1 MLLTKILNWLKRSK
15 SEMHTNDYIYQRK
28 DLPASISKLGM
39 GLLALGVV
47 LGVVAFFVDHSRAV
61 FNYLIAFTFLISIG
75 VGALFLIAL
84 DYTSGADWSVPI
96 RRVVEFF
103 AAIIPILA
111 VLVIPLLFN
120 VGELFHWS
128 HPEAVAE
135 DKILQGKSSYLN
147 VTFFI
152 VRVFALIG
160 IWSLFYFFIVKNSK
174 KQDTTR
180 DQKLT
185 TKNLRLSAIFIP
197 IFAVTITISA
207 IDWLMSIEPHWF
219 STMIGVYFF
228 SGVVIAA
235 LAAVTLTT
243 VLLKENGY
251 LHPALTNDHLYS
263 LGALLFAFI
272 NFWGYIAFSQYMLI
286 WYADLPEETF
296 WFMQRWEGSWSI
308 FSIGLIIIHF
318 VVPYIAL
325 VSQPSK
331 MNPKTLKFISV
342 WLLFAHLYDLFW
354 FVMPEVNELSAGYS
368 FSWIDLVFPIAVVGI
383 IILVFNMKAK
393 KENLIPIGDP
403 KLQRGL
409 DFHL

>member
-1 MLLTKILNWLKRSK
+1 
-15 SEMHTNDYIYQRK
+15 MHTNDYIYQRK
-28 DLPASISKLGM
+28 DLPAIISKLGM

-308 FSIGLIIIHF
+308 FSIGLILIHF

>member
-1 MLLTKILNWLKRSK
+1 MHNNELT
-15 SEMHTNDYIYQRK
+15 YQRK
-28 DLPASISKLGM
+28 DLPSSISKIGM
-39 GLLALGVV
+39 TLLVVGIV
-47 LGVVAFFVDHSRAV
+47 LGVAAFFVDHTRAV
-61 FNYLIAFTFLISIG
+61 YNYLIVFTFMISIG

-84 DYTSGADWSVPI
+84 EYIVGADWSVPI

-103 AAIIPILA
+103 AAIIPLLA
-111 VLVIPLLFN
+111 LLVIPLLLN

-128 HPEAVAE
+128 HPEAIAE
-135 DKILQGKSSYLN
+135 DKILNAKAPYLN
-147 VTFFI
+147 VSFFI
-152 VRVFALIG
+152 IRVFVLIG
-160 IWSLFYFFIVKNSK
+160 LWSLFYFFFIRNSK
-174 KQDTTR
+174 KQDSSK

-185 TKNLRLSAIFIP
+185 TINIRLSAIFIP
-197 IFAVTITISA
+197 IFAFTITISA

-219 STMIGVYFF
+219 STIIGVYFF
-228 SGVVIAA
+228 AGTVIAA
-235 LAAVTLTT
+235 LAAVTLAT

-251 LHPALTNDHLYS
+251 LHPAMTNDHLYS
-263 LGALLFAFI
+263 LGALLFAFV

-296 WFMQRWEGSWSI
+296 WFMQKWEGSWAI
-308 FSIGLIIIHF
+308 FSVGLIIIKF
-318 VVPYIAL
+318 LVPYIVL

-331 MNPKTLKFISV
+331 MDPKKLKFISV

-354 FVMPEVNELSAGYS
+354 FVMPEMEELSGGYS
-368 FSWIDLVFPIAVVGI
+368 FSWIDLVFPIAAVGL

>member
-1 MLLTKILNWLKRSK
+1 
-15 SEMHTNDYIYQRK
+15 MHTNEFTYQRK
-28 DLPASISKLGM
+28 DLPSSISKIGM
-39 GLLALGVV
+39 TLLVVGIV
-47 LGVVAFFVDHSRAV
+47 LGVAAFFVDHSRAV
-61 FNYLIAFTFLISIG
+61 YNYLIAFTFMISIG

-84 DYTSGADWSVPI
+84 EYIVGADWSVPI

-103 AAIIPILA
+103 AATIPLLA
-111 VLVIPLLFN
+111 ILVIPLLFN
-120 VGELFHWS
+120 IGELFHWS

-135 DKILQGKSSYLN
+135 DKILNAKAPYLN
-147 VTFFI
+147 VSFFI
-152 VRVFALIG
+152 IRVFVLIG
-160 IWSLFYFFIVKNSK
+160 LWSLFYFFFVRNSK
-174 KQDTTR
+174 KQDTTK

-185 TKNLRLSAIFIP
+185 TINIRLSAIFIP
-197 IFAVTITISA
+197 IFAFTITISA
-207 IDWLMSIEPHWF
+207 VDWLMSIEPHWF
-219 STMIGVYFF
+219 STIIGVYFF
-228 SGVVIAA
+228 AGTVIAA

-251 LHPALTNDHLYS
+251 LHPAMTNDHLFS
-263 LGALLFAFI
+263 LGALLFAFV

-296 WFMQRWEGSWSI
+296 WFMHKWEGSWAI
-308 FSIGLIIIHF
+308 FSIGLIIIKF
-318 VVPYIAL
+318 LVPYIVL

-331 MNPKTLKFISV
+331 MDPKKLKFISV

-354 FVMPEVNELSAGYS
+354 FVMPEMEELSGGYS
-368 FSWIDLVFPIAVVGI
+368 FSWIDLVFPIAAVGL

>member
-1 MLLTKILNWLKRSK
+1 
-15 SEMHTNDYIYQRK
+15 MHS
-28 DLPASISKLGM
+28 L
-39 GLLALGVV
+39 
-47 LGVVAFFVDHSRAV
+47 
-61 FNYLIAFTFLISIG
+61 FLISIG

-228 SGVVIAA
+228 
-235 LAAVTLTT
+235 
-243 VLLKENGY
+243 
-251 LHPALTNDHLYS
+251 
-263 LGALLFAFI
+263 
-272 NFWGYIAFSQYMLI
+272 
-286 WYADLPEETF
+286 
-296 WFMQRWEGSWSI
+296 
-308 FSIGLIIIHF
+308 
-318 VVPYIAL
+318 L
-325 VSQPSK
+325 V
-331 MNPKTLKFISV
+331 
-342 WLLFAHLYDLFW
+342 
-354 FVMPEVNELSAGYS
+354 
-368 FSWIDLVFPIAVVGI
+368 
-383 IILVFNMKAK
+383 
-393 KENLIPIGDP
+393 
-403 KLQRGL
+403 
-409 DFHL
+409 

>member
-1 MLLTKILNWLKRSK
+1 MHNNELT
-15 SEMHTNDYIYQRK
+15 YQRK
-28 DLPASISKLGM
+28 DLPSSISKIGM
-39 GLLALGVV
+39 TLLVVGIILGVA
-47 LGVVAFFVDHSRAV
+47 AFFVDHSRAV
-61 FNYLIAFTFLISIG
+61 YNYLIAFTFMISIG

-84 DYTSGADWSVPI
+84 EYIVGADWSVPI

-103 AAIIPILA
+103 AAIIPLLA
-111 VLVIPLLFN
+111 ILVIPLLFN
-120 VGELFHWS
+120 IGELFHWS

-135 DKILQGKSSYLN
+135 DKILSAKAPYLN
-147 VTFFI
+147 VSFFI
-152 VRVFALIG
+152 IRVFVLIG
-160 IWSLFYFFIVKNSK
+160 LWSLFYFFFVRNSK
-174 KQDTTR
+174 KQDTTK

-185 TKNLRLSAIFIP
+185 TINIRLSAIFIP
-197 IFAVTITISA
+197 IFAFTITISA
-207 IDWLMSIEPHWF
+207 VDWLMSIEPHWF
-219 STMIGVYFF
+219 STIIGVYFF
-228 SGVVIAA
+228 AGTVIAA

-243 VLLKENGY
+243 VLLKEHGY
-251 LHPALTNDHLYS
+251 LHPAMTNDHLYS
-263 LGALLFAFI
+263 LGALLFAFV

-296 WFMQRWEGSWSI
+296 WFLQKWEGSWAI
-308 FSIGLIIIHF
+308 FSIGLIIIKF
-318 VVPYIAL
+318 LVPYIVL

-331 MNPKTLKFISV
+331 MDPKKLKFISV

-354 FVMPEVNELSAGYS
+354 FVMPEMEEMSGGYS
-368 FSWIDLVFPIAVVGI
+368 FSWIDLVFPIAAVGL

>member
-1 MLLTKILNWLKRSK
+1 
-15 SEMHTNDYIYQRK
+15 MHTNNFTYQRK
-28 DLPASISKLGM
+28 DLPSSVSKIGM
-39 GLLALGVV
+39 ALLALGVI
-47 LGVVAFFVDHSRAV
+47 LGVAAFFVDHSRAV
-61 FNYLIAFTFLISIG
+61 YNYLVAFTFMISIG

-84 DYTSGADWSVPI
+84 EYVVGADWSVPI

-103 AAIIPILA
+103 AAVIPLLA
-111 VLVIPLLFN
+111 LLVIPLLLN

-128 HPEAVAE
+128 HHDAVAE
-135 DKILQGKSSYLN
+135 DEILQGKAPYLN

-152 VRVFALIG
+152 IRVFVLIG
-160 IWSLFYFFIVKNSK
+160 LWSLFYFFFVRNSK
-174 KQDTTR
+174 KQDSSK

-185 TKNLRLSAIFIP
+185 KINIRLSAIFIP
-197 IFAVTITISA
+197 IFAITITISA
-207 IDWLMSIEPHWF
+207 IDWLMSVEPHWF
-219 STMIGVYFF
+219 STIIGVYFF
-228 SGVVIAA
+228 SGTVIAA
-235 LAAVTLTT
+235 LAAVTLAT

-263 LGALLFAFI
+263 LGALIFAFV

-296 WFMQRWEGSWSI
+296 WFMQKWEGSWAI
-308 FSIGLIIIHF
+308 FSIGLIIIQF
-318 VVPYIAL
+318 LVPYIVL

-331 MNPKTLKFISV
+331 MDPKKLKFISV

-354 FVMPEVNELSAGYS
+354 FVMPEMEELSGGYS
-368 FSWIDLVFPIAVVGI
+368 FSWIDLVFPIAATGL

>member
-1 MLLTKILNWLKRSK
+1 
-15 SEMHTNDYIYQRK
+15 MHTNDFTYQRK
-28 DLPASISKLGM
+28 DLPSSISKIGM
-39 GLLALGVV
+39 TLLSVGVILGVA
-47 LGVVAFFVDHSRAV
+47 AFFVDHSRAV
-61 FNYLIAFTFLISIG
+61 YNYLIAFTFMISVG

-84 DYTSGADWSVPI
+84 EYIVGADWSVPI

-103 AAIIPILA
+103 AATIPLLA
-111 VLVIPLLFN
+111 ILVIPLLLN

-135 DKILQGKSSYLN
+135 DKILNAKAPYLN

-152 VRVFALIG
+152 VRVFVLIG
-160 IWSLFYFFIVKNSK
+160 LWSLFYFFFVRNSK
-174 KQDTTR
+174 KQDTSK

-185 TKNLRLSAIFIP
+185 TINIRLSAIFIP
-197 IFAVTITISA
+197 SFALTITISA
-207 IDWLMSIEPHWF
+207 IDWLMSVEPHWF
-219 STMIGVYFF
+219 STIIGVYFF
-228 SGVVIAA
+228 AGTVIAA
-235 LAAVTLTT
+235 LAAVTLAT

-251 LHPALTNDHLYS
+251 LHPAMTNDHLYS
-263 LGALLFAFI
+263 LGALMFAFV

-296 WFMQRWEGSWSI
+296 WFMQKWEGSWAI
-308 FSIGLIIIHF
+308 FSIGLIIIKF
-318 VVPYIAL
+318 LVPYIVL

-331 MNPKTLKFISV
+331 MDPKKLKFIAV
-342 WLLFAHLYDLFW
+342 WLLFAHFYDLFW
-354 FVMPEVNELSAGYS
+354 FVMPEIEQLSGGYS
-368 FSWIDLVFPIAVVGI
+368 FSWIDLVFPIAAVGL

>member
-1 MLLTKILNWLKRSK
+1 
-15 SEMHTNDYIYQRK
+15 MHTNDFTYQRK
-28 DLPASISKLGM
+28 DLPSSISKIGM
-39 GLLALGVV
+39 TLLIVGIILGVA
-47 LGVVAFFVDHSRAV
+47 AFFVDHTRAV
-61 FNYLIAFTFLISIG
+61 YNYLIAFTFMISIG

-84 DYTSGADWSVPI
+84 EYIVGADWSVPI
-96 RRVVEFF
+96 RRVIEFF
-103 AAIIPILA
+103 AAIIPLLA
-111 VLVIPLLFN
+111 LLVIPLLLN
-120 VGELFHWS
+120 IGELFHWS
-128 HPEAVAE
+128 HPDAVAE
-135 DKILQGKSSYLN
+135 DEILQGKAPYLN

-152 VRVFALIG
+152 IRVFVLIG
-160 IWSLFYFFIVKNSK
+160 LWSLFYFFFIRNSK
-174 KQDTTR
+174 NQDTTK

-185 TKNLRLSAIFIP
+185 TINIRLSAIFIP
-197 IFAVTITISA
+197 IFAFTITVA
-207 IDWLMSIEPHWF
+207 AVDWLMSIEPHWF
-219 STMIGVYFF
+219 STIIGVYFF
-228 SGVVIAA
+228 AGTVIAA

-251 LHPALTNDHLYS
+251 LHPAMTNDHLYS
-263 LGALLFAFI
+263 LGALLFAFV

-296 WFMQRWEGSWSI
+296 WFLQKWEGSWAI
-308 FSIGLIIIHF
+308 FSIGLIIIKF
-318 VVPYIAL
+318 LVPYITL

-331 MNPKTLKFISV
+331 MDPKKLKFISV

-354 FVMPEVNELSAGYS
+354 FVMPEMEELSGGYS
-368 FSWIDLVFPIAVVGI
+368 FSWIDFVFPIAVVGL

>member
-1 MLLTKILNWLKRSK
+1 MHNNELT
-15 SEMHTNDYIYQRK
+15 YQRK
-28 DLPASISKLGM
+28 DLPSSVSKIGMALLGI
-39 GLLALGVV
+39 GLILGVA
-47 LGVVAFFVDHSRAV
+47 AFFVDHSRAV
-61 FNYLIAFTFLISIG
+61 YNYLIAFTFMISIG

-84 DYTSGADWSVPI
+84 EYIVGADWSVPI

-103 AAIIPILA
+103 AATIPLLA
-111 VLVIPLLFN
+111 ILVIPLLFN
-120 VGELFHWS
+120 IGELFHWS

-135 DKILQGKSSYLN
+135 DKILNAKAPYLN
-147 VTFFI
+147 VSFFI
-152 VRVFALIG
+152 IRVFVLIG
-160 IWSLFYFFIVKNSK
+160 LWSLFYFFFIKNSK
-174 KQDTTR
+174 KQDTTK

-185 TKNLRLSAIFIP
+185 TINIRLSAVFIP
-197 IFAVTITISA
+197 IFAITITISA
-207 IDWLMSIEPHWF
+207 IDWLMSVEPHWF
-219 STMIGVYFF
+219 STIIGVYFF
-228 SGVVIAA
+228 AGTVIAA
-235 LAAVTLTT
+235 LAAVTLAT

-251 LHPALTNDHLYS
+251 LHPAMTNDHLFS
-263 LGALLFAFI
+263 LGALLFAFV

-296 WFMQRWEGSWSI
+296 WFMQKWEGSWAI
-308 FSIGLIIIHF
+308 FSIGLIIIKF
-318 VVPYIAL
+318 LVPYITL

-331 MNPKTLKFISV
+331 MNPKKLKFISV

-354 FVMPEVNELSAGYS
+354 FVMPEMEELSGGYS
-368 FSWIDLVFPIAVVGI
+368 FSWIDLVFPIAAVGL